1 MEDKLKKV
9 LSDLFKLDVNDIN
22 NETNMKN
29 VRAWDSL
36 KHMLLVNNIEKEFEI
51 ERLSMDQI
59 IRMVSIKDIKEI
71 LREKKVEI

>member
-1 MEDKLKKV
+1 MEEKLKKV
-9 LSDLFKLDVNDIN
+9 LADLFKLDIKDIN
-22 NETNMKN
+22 DETNMKN

-36 KHMLLVNNIEKEFEI
+36 KHMLLVNNIEKGFEI

-71 LREKKVEI
+71 LREKKIEI